1 MEKAMFGTECIFA
14 HSPEQTRIAQ
24 ARKDA
29 APFWRAEDYHRRCF
43 EKNGGACHVS
53 FAELEHQ

>member
-1 MEKAMFGTECIFA
+1 MGKTTFGAGCIFA
-14 HSPEQTRIAQ
+14 HSPKQ

-29 APFWRAEDYHRRCF
+29 APFRRAEDYHRRCF
-43 EKNGGACHVS
+43 EKNGGARHVS